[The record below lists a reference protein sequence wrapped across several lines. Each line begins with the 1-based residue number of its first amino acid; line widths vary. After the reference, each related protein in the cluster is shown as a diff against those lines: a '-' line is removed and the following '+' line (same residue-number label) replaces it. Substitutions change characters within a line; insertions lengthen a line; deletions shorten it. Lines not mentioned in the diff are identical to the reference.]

1 MQRRSRRYK
10 FIEDDC
16 SVSGSG
22 HSDDEDDDDSGTDDS
37 IVKPTEE
44 GESQS
49 QERSQSAIG
58 SSYTLFYYN
67 SYVINF

>member
-1 MQRRSRRYK
+1 VQPSRKYK
-10 FIEDDC
+10 FIKEDC

-22 HSDDEDDDDSGTDDS
+22 HSEDEDDDDSGTDDS
-37 IVKPTEE
+37 IVKPIEE

-58 SSYTLFYYN
+58 SSYTLIYYY
-67 SYVINF
+67 SYDINF